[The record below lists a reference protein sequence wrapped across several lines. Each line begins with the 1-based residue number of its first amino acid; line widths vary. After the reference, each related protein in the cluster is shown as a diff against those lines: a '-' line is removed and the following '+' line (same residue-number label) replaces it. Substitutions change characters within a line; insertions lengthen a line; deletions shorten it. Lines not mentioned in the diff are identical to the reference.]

1 MKPTLLHISLITTF
15 LAAAATAGDSPFNGK
30 DTSGWEV
37 KKRDGHSSAWTVGA
51 PAPDSA
57 NQGILAVKP
66 GGDALVNAVPGHGK
80 GIDIHS
86 TATWGDARI
95 ELEVMVPKGSNSG
108 IYVMGEYEV
117 QVFDSF
123 GKTDPGPGD
132 MGGIYGASA
141 PRLNASTAPGSW
153 QKYVID
159 FQAPRFD
166 ASGKKTAN
174 ARFLKIELN
183 GKVIHE
189 NIEVAGP
196 TPGGLSGKEAPTGP
210 ILFQGDHGPV
220 AYRAIKV
227 SELPKKP

>member
-1 MKPTLLHISLITTF
+1 MKTHAIHSSLAFTLLT
-15 LAAAATAGDSPFNGK
+15 AATWAGDAPFNGK
-30 DTSGWEV
+30 DTTGWEV
-37 KKRDGHSSAWTVGA
+37 KQRDGHASAWTVGS

-57 NQGILAVKP
+57 NPAILAVKS
-66 GGDALVNAVPGHGK
+66 GGDALINAAPGHGK

-86 TATWGDARI
+86 SSKWGDARI

-141 PRLNASTAPGSW
+141 PKLNASTAPGTW

-166 ASGKKTAN
+166 SAGKKTAN
-174 ARFLKIELN
+174 AKFLKIELN

-227 SELPKKP
+227 SELPK